1 MTINLIDEAGLTSA
15 PIDAGTYARV
25 LNITGYLVPE
35 ARREAVLRHLQQ
47 DDGQFLVYTGAIG
60 RDFWRAAP
68 ARVPVYLMPEA
79 TELPARLRVAD
90 MALFHLM
97 RNGVEKARAKAW
109 LSAKQPKAPA
119 LEAMAFAAEWANQP
133 LDDLQ
138 GLQAVGDTA
147 TADPKRPFQYKIVDN
162 ILTYTELARRLET
175 WHREGGRP
183 VGLDFE
189 TTGVDD
195 RKASIVG
202 LGISFSAVENFYLP
216 WKSALPVQDL
226 MRMYL
231 PNLAYVAHN
240 AKFEMKVGRQNGLPM
255 DKAILYGDGMIAA
268 YVLAS
273 VDEWGRPKGK
283 GLKALSPEYTGYR
296 QPSFQEMLDSC
307 GAKDASEVPVK
318 DIAPYCCGDAYLAV
332 EVERQI
338 RDKLDPRQH
347 SIYEKLEL
355 PNVIVLAEMEL
366 AGLPL
371 DLDATIARRDS
382 VSREVH
388 QLSGQLE
395 SAARNAGWLR
405 SRIVTCK
412 GHGRKKADIA
422 ACPVCDEGG
431 KTEEPVA
438 FNPNSRFHVAE
449 VLQDCF
455 DLPRM
460 ASTPTGDA
468 SNDET
473 ALLLLRQQSGQEAK
487 DFISFLLD
495 YREKSKTLG
504 TYLENFIKGARLNP
518 HTDGEAVSSLH
529 TIHPRFNQTVVESG
543 RLSSEDPNAQN
554 IPLDERDLFAAPH
567 GFLLWAAD
575 YSQLELRILARVSGC
590 RAMIE
595 AFQADEDIHALT
607 AWRVFGIAKKD
618 LTPEMRMRSKT
629 LNFGIAYEAAAGAV
643 QKQLITAA
651 LKLPELGLDVPDL
664 RTCQLLVNE
673 FWKAYPEV
681 RVAVDHAHYRAK
693 ELGYSETIYGRRRYL
708 PNASHPASELRARAE
723 RQSWN
728 HIIQGTAGDIV
739 KNATIPVFWEAPK
752 FGADLRAQIH
762 DELWGLVRAARAPE
776 WLVTVGRIM
785 VLDQPLRP
793 VPLVVK
799 PVVALTWKDAK

>member
-1 MTINLIDEAGLTSA
+1 M
-15 PIDAGTYARV
+15 
-25 LNITGYLVPE
+25 
-35 ARREAVLRHLQQ
+35 
-47 DDGQFLVYTGAIG
+47 
-60 RDFWRAAP
+60 
-68 ARVPVYLMPEA
+68 YLMPEA

-97 RNGVEKARAKAW
+97 RNGVEKAKAKAW

-119 LEAMAFAAEWANQP
+119 LEAIAFAAEWADRP

-147 TADPKRPFQYKIVDN
+147 TADPERPFQYKIVDN
-162 ILTYTELARRLET
+162 IITYTELARRLET

-195 RKASIVG
+195 RQASIVG
-202 LGISFSAVENFYLP
+202 LGISFGEDANYYMPWSGGLPVRELTAKYLP
-216 WKSALPVQDL
+216 G
-226 MRMYL
+226 
-231 PNLAYVAHN
+231 LAYVAHN
-240 AKFEMKVGRQNGLPM
+240 AKFEYKVGKQNGLPM

-307 GAKDASEVPVK
+307 GAKDASEVPVET
-318 DIAPYCCGDAYLAV
+318 IAPYCCGDAYLAV

-371 DLDATIARRDS
+371 DLEATTQRRNS
-382 VSREVH
+382 YRKMVSR
-388 QLSGQLE
+388 LTGQLE
-395 SAARNAGWLR
+395 ATAINAGWMR
-405 SRIVTCK
+405 SRIVTCH

-422 ACPVCDEGG
+422 ACPVCDEKG
-431 KTEEPVA
+431 KTEEPVV

-449 VLQDCF
+449 VLQGCF

-460 ASTPTGDA
+460 ASTPTGDP

-473 ALLLLRQQSGQEAK
+473 ALLLLRQQSGQDAK

-495 YREKSKTLG
+495 YREKSKILG
-504 TYLENFIKGARLNP
+504 TYLENFIKGARP
-518 HTDGEAVSSLH
+518 TVIDGKPWH

-554 IPLDERDLFAAPH
+554 IPLDERDLFRGP
-567 GFLLWAAD
+567 
-575 YSQLELRILARVSGC
+575 
-590 RAMIE
+590 
-595 AFQADEDIHALT
+595 
-607 AWRVFGIAKKD
+607 
-618 LTPEMRMRSKT
+618 P
-629 LNFGIAYEAAAGAV
+629 
-643 QKQLITAA
+643 
-651 LKLPELGLDVPDL
+651 
-664 RTCQLLVNE
+664 
-673 FWKAYPEV
+673 
-681 RVAVDHAHYRAK
+681 
-693 ELGYSETIYGRRRYL
+693 
-708 PNASHPASELRARAE
+708 
-723 RQSWN
+723 
-728 HIIQGTAGDIV
+728 
-739 KNATIPVFWEAPK
+739 
-752 FGADLRAQIH
+752 
-762 DELWGLVRAARAPE
+762 
-776 WLVTVGRIM
+776 
-785 VLDQPLRP
+785 
-793 VPLVVK
+793 
-799 PVVALTWKDAK
+799 